1 MIDSAAS
8 IEVEN
13 LEIRR
18 GSKKLFSGLSF
29 GVSAGRLLVIRGP
42 NGSGKT
48 SLIRTLAGLAE
59 ATSGSVVWRDARR
72 AEIEDP
78 RFCISYVA
86 HHPAV
91 HPVFSPTE
99 NLRLGLGL
107 QGRAVADG
115 TIRDLFKLLG
125 LPSDLPSAKLS
136 QGQQRRLAL
145 AQLSLGVRPAWLLD
159 EPLTALD
166 DAAVGWF
173 RGVLAQHL
181 RSGGLCVM
189 SLHQDFDWPSEQI
202 DHLRLVRPK
211 TPGRTIVERNSNAGA
226 VSA

>member
-1 MIDSAAS
+1 MNFQAS
-8 IEVEN
+8 LAVEG

-18 GSKKLFSGLSF
+18 GSKRLFSGLSF
-29 GVSAGRLLVIRGP
+29 QVASGRLLVIRGP

-59 ATSGSVVWRDARR
+59 ATSGSVAWRNSQH
-72 AEIEDP
+72 EVEDP
-78 RFCISYVA
+78 RSCVAYVA

-91 HPVFSPTE
+91 HPVFSATE

-107 QGRAVADG
+107 QRRAVADG
-115 TIRDLFKLLG
+115 AIRDLFKLLG
-125 LPSDLPSAKLS
+125 LPADLPAAKLS

-145 AQLSLGVRPAWLLD
+145 AQLSLTERPAWLLD

-181 RSGGLCVM
+181 GSGGLCVM
-189 SLHQDFDWPSEQI
+189 SLHQDFDWHSEQI
-202 DHLRLVRPK
+202 DSLQLVRPK
-211 TPGRTIVERNSNAGA
+211 SPSSSAAGSSTLRAGA
-226 VSA
+226 V